1 MKILI
6 VSDTHKSHK
15 NLDKVLEIVKPIDML
30 IHLGDVE
37 GEDDYIQA
45 LADCPAH
52 IIRGNNDFF
61 SDLPRED
68 VIEVEGNKILVTH
81 GHYYG
86 VSMAFDQLAEAAR
99 SRGCNAAFF
108 GHIHVPVVEK
118 EAGVLLV
125 NPGSLAYPRQR
136 GRRPSYAVMETDGKG
151 EMHVE
156 IRYL

>member
-1 MKILI
+1 MADPVLFFHGKLCGSTTIFRKIKDRVIAKAILPFFL
-6 VSDTHKSHK
+6 V
-15 NLDKVLEIVKPIDML
+15 
-30 IHLGDVE
+30 
-37 GEDDYIQA
+37 
-45 LADCPAH
+45 AD
-52 IIRGNNDFF
+52 
-61 SDLPRED
+61 
-68 VIEVEGNKILVTH
+68 
-81 GHYYG
+81 
-86 VSMAFDQLAEAAR
+86 
-99 SRGCNAAFF
+99 AAFF